1 MCSLLTDL
9 PAGKWSITTGDHKG
23 PAGDHKGR
31 PYGSSWRPLVCLLF
45 LAGCTAMDGPRRD
58 TQPAAPPP
66 ANLVVEGVPH
76 IPESV
81 LAGLDRY
88 RNTRSA
94 SLLGWIDDGVLIATR
109 FGNTSQLHR
118 VDMPLGMRRQIT
130 FFPEPVA
137 GATVHPDPARNGFV
151 YLKDTGGSEFYQ
163 MFFYDNASTD
173 SMLLSDGKSRYMG
186 VSWSPSGQWLGY
198 STTERNGTDWDLH
211 AQDLLGRRLVLQEG
225 EGVGWSIED
234 WSDDESRVLV
244 SQYISVNESRLFE
257 IETTTGE
264 RRRLLPDVT
273 AAFGGLRYGPAE
285 SIYFTSDMNGEF
297 RRLHRLDHDTGAI
310 TVLTEDA
317 NWDVE
322 SFAVSRDR
330 QRIAYVQNEDG
341 ASRLFARNLV
351 DGAFIAL
358 PPLPQGIVSGLRF
371 HPDGDRLGF
380 TLRSAT
386 TPSDVF
392 SIDFRTRKLTRWTRS
407 ELGGIDASR
416 LVEPELIRYPT
427 FDGRSIPAFVYRP
440 EGTGPHPVI
449 VSIHGGPES
458 QSRPSFSST
467 TQYYLNELGAAVI
480 YPNVR
485 GSRGYGKTYLKLDN
499 GRLREDSVRDIGA
512 LLDWIAAVPDL
523 DASRVAVTGGS
534 YGGYMVLASVVH
546 YGDRLRAGIERVGI
560 SNFVTFLENTQPYRQ
575 DLRRV
580 EYGDERDPQMRA
592 FLTSISPL
600 THVDEIATPMLIS
613 QGLNDPRVPAS
624 ESEQIVAALKDG
636 DIPVW
641 YVLAKDEGHG
651 FRKKTN
657 RDYLTAVTAMFLER
671 HLIGGKPDQ
680 AGR

>member
-1 MCSLLTDL
+1 MYGRALFRRL
-9 PAGKWSITTGDHKG
+9 PGQIS
-23 PAGDHKGR
+23 
-31 PYGSSWRPLVCLLF
+31 CLLF
-45 LAGCTAMDGPRRD
+45 LAGCTTMDSTRRD
-58 TQPAAPPP
+58 RQPAARPP

-76 IPESV
+76 VAKSV

-94 SLLGWIDDGVLIATR
+94 SLLDWVDDGVLIATR
-109 FGNTSQLHR
+109 FGNTTQLHR

-137 GATVHPDPARNGFV
+137 GASVNPDPARNGFV
-151 YLKDTGGSEFYQ
+151 YQKDAGGSEFYQ
-163 MFFYDNASTD
+163 MFWYDNTSAD

-186 VSWSPSGQWLGY
+186 VSWSPTGRWLGY

-211 AQDLLGRRLVLQEG
+211 AQDLRGRRLVLQEG
-225 EGVGWSIED
+225 EGVGWRIED
-234 WSDDESRVLV
+234 WSDDENRVLV
-244 SQYISVNESRLFE
+244 SQYISVNESRLYE
-257 IETTTGE
+257 VDVTNGD

-273 AAFGGLRYGPAE
+273 AAFGRVRYGPGT

-297 RRLHRLDHDTGAI
+297 RRLHRMDPDTGTIA
-310 TVLTEDA
+310 VLTEDA
-317 NWDVE
+317 PWDVE

-330 QRIAYVQNEDG
+330 QRMAYVQNEDG
-341 ASRLFARNLV
+341 VSRLFARNLA
-351 DGAFIAL
+351 DGSFVAL
-358 PPLPQGIVSGLRF
+358 PPLPRGIVSGLRF
-371 HPDGDRLGF
+371 HPDGNRLGF
-380 TLRSAT
+380 TFRSAT

-392 SIDFRTRKLTRWTRS
+392 SLDFRTRVLTRWTRS

-416 LVEPELIRYPT
+416 LVDPELIRYPT

-440 EGTGPHPVI
+440 QGPGPHPVI

-467 TQYYLNELGAAVI
+467 TQYYVNELGAAVI

-485 GSRGYGKTYLKLDN
+485 GSRGYGKTWLKLDN
-499 GRLREDSVRDIGA
+499 DRLREDSVRDIGA
-512 LLDWIAAVPDL
+512 LLDWIAAVGDL
-523 DASRVAVTGGS
+523 DADRVAVTGGS

-580 EYGDERDPQMRA
+580 EYGDERDPEMRA

-600 THVDEIATPMLIS
+600 THVDEIATPLLIS
-613 QGLNDPRVPAS
+613 QGLNDPRVPAG
-624 ESEQIVAALKDG
+624 ESEQIVAALKNS

-651 FRKKTN
+651 FRKKAN
-657 RDYLTAVTAMFLER
+657 RDYLSAVTAMFLQR
-671 HLIGGKPDQ
+671 HLLGEVEESSSPVRD
-680 AGR
+680 

>member
-1 MCSLLTDL
+1 MWQRSFLC
-9 PAGKWSITTGDHKG
+9 
-23 PAGDHKGR
+23 
-31 PYGSSWRPLVCLLF
+31 PLSCLLF
-45 LAGCTAMDGPRRD
+45 LAGCTAMDSSRGDAEPV
-58 TQPAAPPP
+58 AGA
-66 ANLVVEGVPH
+66 ANLVVDGVPTV
-76 IPESV
+76 PEAV

-94 SLLGWIDDGVLIATR
+94 SLLGWIDDGILIATR
-109 FGNTSQLHR
+109 FGNTTQLHR
-118 VDMPLGMRRQIT
+118 VDAPLGMRRQIT

-137 GATVHPDPARNGFV
+137 GASVNPDSGRNGFV
-151 YLKDTGGSEFYQ
+151 YLKDAGGSEFYQ
-163 MFFYDNASTD
+163 MFWYDNASAD
-173 SMLLSDGKSRYMG
+173 SMRLSDGSSRYTG
-186 VSWSPSGQWLGY
+186 LSWSPTGAWLGY

-211 AQDLLGRRLVLQEG
+211 AKDLRGGRMVLQED
-225 EGVGWSIED
+225 EGTGWGIED
-234 WSDDESRVLV
+234 WSEDDGRILI
-244 SQYISVNESRLFE
+244 SQYISVNESRIYELDV
-257 IETTTGE
+257 TTRK

-273 AAFGGLRYGPAE
+273 AAFGGVRYGPGR
-285 SIYFTSDMNGEF
+285 SVYFTSDMNGEF
-297 RRLHRLDHDTGAI
+297 RRLHRLDLDSGAMQ
-310 TVLTEDA
+310 VLTEDA
-317 NWDVE
+317 SWDVE

-330 QRIAYVQNEDG
+330 QRVAYVLNEDG
-341 ASRLFARNLV
+341 VSRLFARSLV

-358 PPLPQGIVSGLRF
+358 PPLPLGIVSGLRF
-371 HPDGDRLGF
+371 HPDSSRLGF

-392 SIDFRTRKLTRWTRS
+392 SIDFRTRVLTRWTRS
-407 ELGGIDASR
+407 ELGGIDPDR
-416 LVEPELIRYPT
+416 LTEPQLVRYPT

-440 EGTGPHPVI
+440 RGTGPHPVI

-467 TQYYLNELGAAVI
+467 TQYYVNELGVAVI

-485 GSRGYGKTYLKLDN
+485 GSRGYGKTWLKLDN

-523 DASRVAVTGGS
+523 NADRVAVTGGS

-580 EYGDERDPQMRA
+580 EYGDERDPDMRA

-600 THVDEIATPMLIS
+600 TQVDKVTTPMLIS
-613 QGLNDPRVPAS
+613 QGQNDPRVPAS
-624 ESEQIVAALKDG
+624 ESEQIVAALKKA

-651 FRKKTN
+651 FRKKSN
-657 RDYLTAVTAMFLER
+657 RDYLTAVTAMFITR
-671 HLIGGKPDQ
+671 HLLDGKPDDE
-680 AGR
+680 AP

>member
-1 MCSLLTDL
+1 MWQRSFLCLS
-9 PAGKWSITTGDHKG
+9 
-23 PAGDHKGR
+23 
-31 PYGSSWRPLVCLLF
+31 CLLV
-45 LAGCTAMDGPRRD
+45 LAGCTAMDSSRRD
-58 TQPAAPPP
+58 AEAVAPAL
-66 ANLVVEGVPH
+66 NLVVDGVPTV
-76 IPESV
+76 PESV

-109 FGNTSQLHR
+109 FGNTTQLHR
-118 VDMPLGMRRQIT
+118 VDAPLGMRRQIT

-137 GATVHPDPARNGFV
+137 GASVHPDPVRNGFV
-151 YLKDTGGSEFYQ
+151 YLKDIGGSEFYQ
-163 MFFYDNASTD
+163 MFWYDNANAD
-173 SMLLSDGKSRYMG
+173 SMLLSDGTSRYTG
-186 VSWSPSGQWLGY
+186 VSWSPSGRWLGY

-211 AQDLLGRRLVLQEG
+211 AKDLRGGRMVLQED
-225 EGVGWSIED
+225 EGTGWSIED
-234 WSDDESRVLV
+234 WSDDDRRVLI
-244 SQYISVNESRLFE
+244 SQYLSVNESRLYE
-257 IETTTGE
+257 LDVTTGD
-264 RRRLLPDVT
+264 RRRLLPDET
-273 AAFGGLRYGPAE
+273 AAFGGVYYGAE
-285 SIYFTSDMNGEF
+285 NSIYFTSDMNSEF
-297 RRLHRLDHDTGAI
+297 RRLHRLDLDNGVI
-310 TVLTEDA
+310 EVLTEDA
-317 NWDVE
+317 SWDVE

-330 QRIAYVQNEDG
+330 RRIAYVLNEDG
-341 ASRLFARNLV
+341 VSRLFARSLV

-358 PPLPQGIVSGLRF
+358 PTLPRGIVSGLRF
-371 HPDGDRLGF
+371 HPDSSRLGF

-392 SIDFRTRKLTRWTRS
+392 SVDFRTRVLTRWTRS
-407 ELGGIDASR
+407 ELGGIDANR
-416 LVEPELIRYPT
+416 LTEPELVRYPT
-427 FDGRSIPAFVYRP
+427 FDGRSIPVFVYRP
-440 EGTGPHPVI
+440 QSTGPHPVI

-467 TQYYLNELGAAVI
+467 TQYYVNELGIAVI

-485 GSRGYGKTYLKLDN
+485 GSRGYGKTWLKLDN

-512 LLDWIAAVPDL
+512 LLDWLADVPDL
-523 DASRVAVTGGS
+523 DVDRVAVTGGS

-580 EYGDERDPQMRA
+580 EYGDERDPAMRA

-600 THVDEIATPMLIS
+600 TQVDRIATPMLIS

-624 ESEQIVAALKDG
+624 ESEQIVAALKKN

-651 FRKKTN
+651 FRKKSN
-657 RDYLTAVTAMFLER
+657 RDYLTAVTAMFVKR
-671 HLIGGKPDQ
+671 HLLDGKQDDEE
-680 AGR
+680 R

>member
-1 MCSLLTDL
+1 MWRRTLLCQL
-9 PAGKWSITTGDHKG
+9 G
-23 PAGDHKGR
+23 
-31 PYGSSWRPLVCLLF
+31 CLLF
-45 LAGCTAMDGPRRD
+45 LAGCTTMDSSVAVA
-58 TQPAAPPP
+58 PAT
-66 ANLVVEGVPH
+66 ANLVVDGVPTV
-76 IPESV
+76 PESV

-109 FGNTSQLHR
+109 FGNTTQLHR
-118 VDMPLGMRRQIT
+118 VDVPLGMRGQIT
-130 FFPEPVA
+130 FFAEPVA
-137 GATVHPDPARNGFV
+137 GASVNPDPGRNGFV

-163 MFFYDNASTD
+163 MFFYDNATAD

-198 STTERNGTDWDLH
+198 STTERNGMDWDLH
-211 AQDLLGRRLVLQEG
+211 AQDLRGRRMVLQEG
-225 EGVGWSIED
+225 EGTGWSIED
-234 WSDDESRVLV
+234 WSNDESRVLL
-244 SQYISVNESRLFE
+244 SQYISVNESRIYELDVS
-257 IETTTGE
+257 TRE

-273 AAFGGLRYGPAE
+273 AAFGGVRYGQGQ
-285 SIYFTSDMNGEF
+285 SVYFTSDMNGEF
-297 RRLHRLDHDTGAI
+297 RRLHRLDLDSGAI
-310 TVLTEDA
+310 HVLTEDA
-317 NWDVE
+317 SWDVE

-330 QRIAYVQNEDG
+330 ERIAYVVNEDG
-341 ASRLFARNLV
+341 FSRLFARSLS
-351 DGAFIAL
+351 DGGFIAL
-358 PPLPQGIVSGLRF
+358 PPLPRGIVSGLRF
-371 HPDGDRLGF
+371 HPDGNRLGF

-392 SIDFRTRKLTRWTRS
+392 SVDFRTRLLRRWTSS
-407 ELGGIDASR
+407 ELGGIDTSR
-416 LVEPELIRYPT
+416 LVEPELVRYPT

-440 EGTGPHPVI
+440 RGTGPHPVI

-467 TQYYLNELGAAVI
+467 TQYYVNELGVAVI

-485 GSRGYGKTYLKLDN
+485 GSRGYGKTWLKLDN

-523 DASRVAVTGGS
+523 DADRVAVTGGS

-560 SNFVTFLENTQPYRQ
+560 SNFVTFLENTQPYRR

-580 EYGDERDPQMRA
+580 EYGDERDPDMRA

-600 THVDEIATPMLIS
+600 TQVDKIATPLLIS
-613 QGLNDPRVPAS
+613 QGLNDPRVPAT
-624 ESEQIVAALKDG
+624 ESEQIVAALKKS

-657 RDYLTAVTAMFLER
+657 RDYLTAVTAMFVMR
-671 HLIGGKPDQ
+671 HLLDAKPDDEE
-680 AGR
+680 R